1 MLPGPARTRSKLV
14 SSYWFPG
21 NLGSMWYIPFLLQM
35 PSPVNIPITQPLNH
49 RLRFSYPQLVE
60 KVKDFTIT
68 HRLEVLAKH
77 MLLAS
82 SLNPKDVETSI
93 IWYLA
98 SSMLLAQY
106 YP

>member
-1 MLPGPARTRSKLV
+1 MLLGPPRTRFQLS
-14 SSYWFPG
+14 SSYWSPG
-21 NLGSMWYIPFLLQM
+21 NLGSMWYIPFLLQT
-35 PSPVNIPITQPLNH
+35 PSPVNIPITQQLNH
-49 RLRFSYPQLVE
+49 GLWFSYPQLV

-68 HRLEVLAKH
+68 HCLEVLAKH

-82 SLNPKDVETSI
+82 FLNPEDVETSI
-93 IWYLA
+93 TWYLA

>member
-1 MLPGPARTRSKLV
+1 MLPGPARTRSQLV
-14 SSYWFPG
+14 SSSWSPG
-21 NLGSMWYIPFLLQM
+21 NLGSTWYIRFLLQM

-82 SLNPKDVETSI
+82 FLNPKDVETSI